1 MDSCSLSSPLVAS
14 GAHPISFRLVEE
26 EKNTL
31 SHFSNSCNLV
41 ACKPLPSP
49 RFVHNQFSR
58 MKCEPN
64 HHVPYHTADVTSS
77 MCSPSPR
84 KLSKKML
91 PSPLS
96 IRSKDG
102 SAFTSVTVD
111 MHLSASFSNNAKST
125 VPTPG
130 SKNTRHGPYSRCTL
144 ISEIQSYNTKVG
156 YGMHTDN
163 RGIICQDTIITAGT
177 IDVDDDD
184 VSSIGSVA
192 AQEQDEDFFLM
203 PPPSISSPY
212 QNAMLESRKFCPRS
226 SDSGRE
232 KSICSFPDSFTSFT
246 NSNSRI
252 SSGSFQL
259 KPRKKSM
266 ESRTLLMPKLTPSR
280 RPMSFLSQR
289 KRCRSPR
296 KCDS

>member
-1 MDSCSLSSPLVAS
+1 MDSCTLSSPLVAS
-14 GAHPISFRLVEE
+14 GAHPITFRLVEE
-26 EKNTL
+26 EKHTL

-49 RFVHNQFSR
+49 RFVYNQFSVI
-58 MKCEPN
+58 KNEPN
-64 HHVPYHTADVTSS
+64 HYVPYYKADVTSS

-96 IRSKDG
+96 FRSKDG

-111 MHLSASFSNNAKST
+111 MHLSSFSNNVKST

-130 SKNTRHGPYSRCTL
+130 SKNTRHGSYSRCTL
-144 ISEIQSYNTKVG
+144 ISEIQSFNTKVDC
-156 YGMHTDN
+156 GMHHDN
-163 RGIICQDTIITAGT
+163 RGIISQDTIITAGT
-177 IDVDDDD
+177 MDVDDDD

-192 AQEQDEDFFLM
+192 AQDQDEDFFLM

-212 QNAMLESRKFCPRS
+212 QNAMIESLKFCPRS
-226 SDSGRE
+226 CDSAKE
-232 KSICSFPDSFTSFT
+232 KSTSSFPDSFTSFT

-289 KRCRSPR
+289 KKRCRSPR